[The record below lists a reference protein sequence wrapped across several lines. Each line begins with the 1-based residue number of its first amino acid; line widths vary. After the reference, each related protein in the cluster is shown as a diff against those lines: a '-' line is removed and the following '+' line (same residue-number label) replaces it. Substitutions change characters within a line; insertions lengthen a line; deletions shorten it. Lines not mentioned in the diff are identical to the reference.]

1 MSLGKIGKL
10 TNVFNAFKQS
20 PFSNKSDMI
29 SSLAAFGNINKAA
42 SYLNKVNSDGAISN
56 TASKMLLYKA
66 YAASGITKE
75 EAGEALNNN
84 LAGSSKFG
92 LLGNIKNVGS
102 GIAAVFK
109 SIAPMMIPLI
119 IGAAGIK
126 AGKMLWDN
134 VLTDNAAQK
143 NLQESVQKYKTE
155 KSDLDN
161 LQSQKETN
169 KQRVYELRAKSNRTA
184 AEDNELNNLL
194 NEDSILDAQ
203 IGLKKR
209 TVTSAQKQQAL
220 DAKKALEKRTFQGE
234 LFGKSPYPVY
244 QDTNIGYAQ
253 KLMSGLEDEKQAR
266 KDVLNNK
273 EWSSER
279 KEAELKAKDKTIVS
293 YETELADV
301 MSDISSNA
309 QDLYDED
316 GNLIDKKNTQ
326 DLANN
331 INDLFKAYSMLTNS
345 SDYVSDK
352 MDNIFA
358 LSKFSNLKDKLI
370 EAGKSGGTDAI
381 KDLISQTKDLDEAMS
396 NAGID
401 ADDLADGIMA
411 IADPDA
417 KNLEG
422 IKDNLKDIFGKKY
435 SFFKDKNDEDI
446 EGFWDYLQDNN
457 LNPEKMKW
465 GKKDISDNWGDYLNS
480 KKSTEIVDD
489 TTFASRFK
497 NSAEDTATDLDT
509 ITDNFQT
516 DMSNIK
522 SSMDSIKSGTFQNSD
537 VTDLIQQFPELATET
552 DNLQQ
557 GLQNLAFDKASDAIG
572 KIRDSVKDVTDPK
585 QLAAADKYVQSIMDT
600 MDLSGFDL
608 DKKTVK
614 NLLTNNFTGKNN
626 GPITLDQG
634 FTVSKLMD
642 LYGDDELALQA
653 IVKLSADPSMADADW
668 ETWKSKI
675 EDTKVQIQLDTSAK
689 NLDNLSKELT
699 RLQTDA
705 SDQQT
710 RLNNKSAYNMKA
722 TASDYTNLIE
732 NGDKQIEN
740 LNNQIQEYQNSIDAL
755 KNSKGLSPLSDED
768 NEQIKQYQDQIQAA
782 NMSIENMKASQA
794 DWRKTAF
801 NLPVTDMQNTVTA
814 LTSAISEMQTETGL
828 TSDTMDS
835 LRTQF
840 SDLKDA
846 HVDNVFDRTAK
857 GLKINTERMK
867 DYLEQQNEFMNSDF
881 AQRIQDYQD
890 QLSAGNKDY
899 TQQGLENLKNLQAQ
913 YFAQYQEAAKQF
925 SDFQAMVNADNL
937 STEGNE
943 YTTAKSYLDN
953 AKDLYDKGL
962 VGTPQFKAAA
972 KYFSQNGFE
981 DADNFIEN
989 YNKLKNYYTD
999 DASGPK
1005 RFLSDLEAKG
1015 LATYKTLEDGNQQWM
1030 YSFTDT
1036 QEAADAMGMSLESFE
1051 SMFGRLKDYGDTNN
1065 FVSSLEE
1072 GALKSEEIDDKLIDA
1087 QIKMGKL
1094 KANGADQSALDD
1106 QQAVIDNLIAQK
1118 TGITQAISDFKDG
1131 TVDRKIQ
1138 DIKDAKGSIDELN
1151 QYIKDNGIDKD
1162 SDFGKKC
1169 IESIQEQAKKT
1180 GIKLTPEFEVD
1191 EAAYNKMIQGYE
1203 AKAKGQKIKHF
1214 QDVNEG
1220 IESGNTGDYTDS
1232 DVELVNKIKDA
1243 QDKKSDNYKQLQDL
1257 IQTLNKEN
1265 PADLAQIQLGNGA
1278 YESEDAGIRGAE
1290 DALQGFADQL
1300 DLTQEQANA
1309 LLTVLQALGEV
1320 KVQPEMS
1327 EELKEMQKNKGS
1339 VDLAHRPVIDA
1350 SELSDMGYQNVGDGT
1365 ATVFSSGYSTDDG
1378 KKTVVVTPIL
1388 PNGDVLEPEAL
1399 DHYANEI
1406 LETGKDTQGIGIRTF
1421 EGDDSIQQ
1429 ANNYAEM
1436 LHQVQQAYYGEDEA
1450 AKQSLETL
1458 KDYSAQELM
1467 NIDYTDGQY
1476 SDNERYANA
1485 EKSVD
1490 SLIDSYKQMGMSEM
1504 EAQAAAESLIMV
1516 MDDMGLLKVTPEVDT
1531 SGIDE
1536 LDQATQDGMASLRQM
1551 KADGDID
1558 LSFEID
1564 SDTDGLSIDELQSQ
1578 IDELEK
1584 AKVKLKLDVDSPEYN
1599 AIQSMIDQ
1607 RETQIHLQV
1616 LMDQSTDIDKWLALA
1631 NGEDGDKQLA
1641 IAAGIDLNDED
1652 AQSKIDALKASLKS
1666 LSGDTPAISV
1676 KIDETQFQALTKEQQ
1691 GQGTV
1696 TFKPE
1701 HKEVDAYLAEEK
1713 KSDGKVK
1720 WSNETGLVDV
1730 YAATEHY
1737 SHGTVHWGND
1747 ISAVQTSFTAN
1758 GTVNWINSGGP
1769 SGGLSKEVKLS
1780 SGTFKAEST
1789 GSAYNVLNITP
1800 AHASGTNVAIKQD
1813 QQALVNEVGIN
1824 GHAESIVRDGVW
1836 SLIPGG
1842 AHIENLKKGDIIFS
1856 ATQTDALLKHG
1867 AIQGHARAYASGTVT
1882 SPGVMK
1888 AYAAA
1893 GNTPGF
1899 HFQGGAATV
1908 KPAGSGNSGNSGN
1921 SGLQHAIED
1930 NTDAVSNNSDDT
1942 SDAADEVSE
1951 ALQNVI
1957 KKLNDNAMD
1966 WVEVAMDR
1974 LDRITSRYT
1983 DLAESDYSHY
1993 TKAQKYYNKALENTD
2008 KEIKAAKASIS
2019 VYKRKSEEVANNGE
2033 VSKYLTPALKKKVQD
2048 GTINIETLDAN
2059 QKAAVEAYK
2068 QWYDKYLDAVQ
2079 KYRDKKTQE
2088 LDLAK
2093 SKVDNVYDS
2102 YDLIISKRKAKEEY
2116 YAAKA
2121 ENRIKSG
2128 KSQKVGSVYWKDLKK
2143 QVSYAQY
2150 QKDWMLKERDK
2161 VQQSM
2166 TDYLNVNGHNKKDK
2180 AYQEM
2185 KKNLTDLNTSI
2196 VEADTH
2202 IQEAKAAL
2210 EETRENLKQWQID
2223 RWERAGDKQDAS
2235 LSYKKNADDINYQL
2249 STNDYE
2255 ERLKTYDKII
2265 RADEEKRQLLAE
2277 EIAANQAN
2285 GGAWSNEEM
2294 QKKIEEYDNLTASI
2308 IKSKEAMQQLAQEE
2322 IDFRFKPLDEAQN
2335 KLSNLVSELQTAQK
2349 LLGDTESFYNDD
2361 GAFSTNGLTNIL
2373 LVQEQIDATKD
2384 KIANYR
2390 EGLNKL
2396 DEMYKNGA
2404 IGPEYYKTK
2413 TDEMLKSLQQ
2423 ESATLADL
2431 KQNLLDMYTT
2441 QVTKENDL
2449 LQENIE
2455 KRKDALSA
2463 KEKYYDYDKT
2473 LKKKTKDINALK
2485 AQIAALEGTSN
2496 AASKARLE
2504 KLRAELADAEDDM
2517 ADTMHQHEVDMK
2529 NTGYENF
2536 SDEANKALDNTLDAV
2551 KKNAAFQEAI
2561 IGSMLSNVKANYD
2574 STYKHLGDVMD
2585 QYGMKVSQTYSQMIT
2600 KAADF
2605 NTAAVNA
2612 TKAWEGVTK
2621 IDTSKPYGG
2630 SSAGNSAFDSAMNNA
2645 GSSQTAG
2652 SPNIKPDTDYTLKL
2666 SDTDIYLTYS
2676 HIKKQLKATW
2686 SPKKPEHSD
2695 IEWKSSDESIAKVSS
2710 DGTVRGVSSGL
2721 NKNGLMARDE
2731 SKTRKCIITAI
2742 GGGGLA
2748 KATCTV
2754 HVMPDSHYE
2763 KIKDYADKAGIKET
2777 SGNNLRDA
2785 MEYAYKNGA
2794 NHSDQSYTAVEGFKK
2809 AYLKDWT
2816 NSLSNRPD
2824 GATDV
2829 PAGVSPLIGYFNAKG
2844 KKVGPKEM
2852 QQLADILQI
2861 NTPGVKNYDSW
2872 GSTLKNKILKAYKS
2886 YGFSKGG
2893 VVRKGIPASI
2903 LDIIGGDALI
2913 PRGDSMLIGA
2923 NPGET
2928 VLTKEFTDQLKPTVA
2943 TLNEFNARMAKPIT
2957 PILPSSSNNTSMNS
2971 ECNIT
2976 INVDKINSE
2985 QDIKK
2990 LAYQIGDIITER
3002 NKRDWKKVR

>member
-1 MSLGKIGKL
+1 MSLSKIGK
-10 TNVFNAFKQS
+10 VSNAVKLLNTAATS
-20 PFSNKSDMI
+20 GDIATGI
-29 SSLAAFGNINKAA
+29 SSLSNSLRAAGNMSAGVNWISK
-42 SYLNKVNSDGAISN
+42 YGKVLD
-56 TASKMLLYKA
+56 
-66 YAASGITKE
+66 
-75 EAGEALNNN
+75 
-84 LAGSSKFG
+84 
-92 LLGNIKNVGS
+92 S
-102 GIAAVFK
+102 GIAYQALKQAFPEESLTEDMLAKIGYTANGAGKVGNASKFSSVGSTFAGLGTFLK
-109 SIAPMMIPLI
+109 SIWPVLAVVGGI
-119 IGAAGIK
+119 AAGTAAWKWADDKFTITK
-126 AGKMLWDN
+126 ATAKKHSDESAQAYQNAKTELSTKQSQYDTN
-134 VLTDNAAQK
+134 QDRIHELRATQNRTSDENAELSQLTKENSLLGTQV
-143 NLQESVQKYKTE
+143 SVQKKLVDAKAQQQAIDADMNLNKKYTTSQAVANEYSDSVVAKQEDIVEETTRKVNELAELQKKRDAAYQKLDQMSADDEGFTEQQNIANQMDDRVSKKQSEIADAMDEISDDYNRLFDEDTGALINPKT
-155 KSDLDN
+155 KD
-161 LQSQKETN
+161 T
-169 KQRVYELRAKSNRTA
+169 AKSV
-184 AEDNELNNLL
+184 EDLFSLY
-194 NEDSILDAQ
+194 
-203 IGLKKR
+203 GR
-209 TVTSAQKQQAL
+209 VTDSAQ
-220 DAKKALEKRTFQGE
+220 E
-234 LFGKSPYPVY
+234 
-244 QDTNIGYAQ
+244 
-253 KLMSGLEDEKQAR
+253 
-266 KDVLNNK
+266 
-273 EWSSER
+273 
-279 KEAELKAKDKTIVS
+279 
-293 YETELADV
+293 ETDR
-301 MSDISSNA
+301 
-309 QDLYDED
+309 
-316 GNLIDKKNTQ
+316 
-326 DLANN
+326 
-331 INDLFKAYSMLTNS
+331 IN
-345 SDYVSDK
+345 
-352 MDNIFA
+352 NIFA
-358 LSKFSNLKDKLI
+358 KAKFDGVEDQLVN
-370 EAGKSGGTDAI
+370 AGKSGGTDAV
-381 KDLISQTKDLDEAMS
+381 KAKISEIDGLQEALD
-396 NAGID
+396 NAGIS
-401 ADDLADGIMA
+401 ADTLASNIMA
-411 IADPDA
+411 IARPDE

-422 IKDNLKDIFGKKY
+422 IKENLKDIFDISADLNEGDNFVGPSGNLY
-435 SFFKDKNDEDI
+435 NFFKDKTDKQIEDFWNYYSDQGLDGSDWNYMDLASNFNKSQEKAKI
-446 EGFWDYLQDNN
+446 EA
-457 LNPEKMKW
+457 E
-465 GKKDISDNWGDYLNS
+465 S
-480 KKSTEIVDD
+480 K
-489 TTFASRFK
+489 TFSSLFK

-537 VTDLIQQFPELATET
+537 ITDLIQQFPELATET

-585 QLAAADKYVQSIMDT
+585 QLAAADKYIQSIMDT
-600 MDLSGFDL
+600 MDLSGFDMSNAKSAIL
-608 DKKTVK
+608 GNLTK
-614 NLLTNNFTGKNN
+614 NLADKHMASVTTPNLVN
-626 GPITLDQG
+626 Q
-634 FTVSKLMD
+634 LMSE
-642 LYGDDELALQA
+642 YGNDEIAVQA
-653 IVKLSADPSMADADW
+653 IMKLSLDPSMANTDLD
-668 ETWKSKI
+668 TWKSKI

-740 LNNQIQEYQNSIDAL
+740 LNNQIKEYQNNIDAL

-768 NEQIKQYQDQIQAA
+768 NEQIKQWQDQIQASQ
-782 NMSIENMKASQA
+782 MSIENMKASQA
-794 DWRKTAF
+794 DWTKTAF

-1072 GALKSEEIDDKLIDA
+1072 GTLKSEEIDDKLIDA

-1162 SDFGKKC
+1162 SDLGKKY

-1191 EAAYNKMIQGYE
+1191 EAAYNEMIQSYE
-1203 AKAKGQKIKHF
+1203 AKAKGSQIKHF

-1220 IESGNTGDYTDS
+1220 IESGDTGDYTDS

-1243 QDKKSDNYKQLQDL
+1243 QEQKSETLQNVIDAVNSLDKDQWNEA
-1257 IQTLNKEN
+1257 N
-1265 PADLAQIQLGNGA
+1265 QIELGNGA
-1278 YESEDAGIRGAE
+1278 YESEDQGIRNVE
-1290 DALQGFADQL
+1290 DALQGLSDQFG
-1300 DLTQEQANA
+1300 LTKEQATA
-1309 LLTVLQALGEV
+1309 LLPALEALG
-1320 KVQPEMS
+1320 
-1327 EELKEMQKNKGS
+1327 
-1339 VDLAHRPVIDA
+1339 
-1350 SELSDMGYQNVGDGT
+1350 
-1365 ATVFSSGYSTDDG
+1365 
-1378 KKTVVVTPIL
+1378 VV
-1388 PNGDVLEPEAL
+1388 
-1399 DHYANEI
+1399 
-1406 LETGKDTQGIGIRTF
+1406 
-1421 EGDDSIQQ
+1421 
-1429 ANNYAEM
+1429 
-1436 LHQVQQAYYGEDEA
+1436 
-1450 AKQSLETL
+1450 
-1458 KDYSAQELM
+1458 
-1467 NIDYTDGQY
+1467 NIDP
-1476 SDNERYANA
+1476 N
-1485 EKSVD
+1485 VD
-1490 SLIDSYKQMGMSEM
+1490 MT
-1504 EAQAAAESLIMV
+1504 
-1516 MDDMGLLKVTPEVDT
+1516 GL
-1531 SGIDE
+1531 DE

-1551 KADGDID
+1551 QADGDIK
-1558 LSFEID
+1558 LSFDVD
-1564 SDTDGLSIDELQSQ
+1564 SSIEGLSVDKLQSQ
-1578 IDELEK
+1578 IGELEHI
-1584 AKVKLKLDVDSPEYN
+1584 KVNFDVDSSEYK

-1607 RETQIHLQV
+1607 REMQMHVQIAV
-1616 LMDQSTDIDKWLALA
+1616 DKTGDIDKLLS
-1631 NGEDGDKQLA
+1631 
-1641 IAAGIDLNDED
+1641 LNDEEL
-1652 AQSKIDALKASLKS
+1652 AQKAELDVDVNAEDGKAKAKIDELRSSLES

-1676 KIDETQFQALTKEQQ
+1676 KIDEIQFQALTKEQQ

-1701 HKEVDAYLAEEK
+1701 HSEVDAYLAEEK
-1713 KSDGKVK
+1713 KSEGKVK

-1747 ISAVQTSFTAN
+1747 ISAVQTSFTAT

-1769 SGGLSKEVKLS
+1769 SGGLSKTVACS
-1780 SGTFKAEST
+1780 TGTFKAEST

-1813 QQALVNEVGIN
+1813 QQALVNEVGVN

-1856 ATQTDALLKHG
+1856 TTQTDALLKHG

-1882 SPGVMK
+1882 SPGIMK

-2033 VSKYLTPALKKKVQD
+2033 VSKYLTPALKKKVQN

-2128 KSQKVGSVYWKDLKK
+2128 KSQKVGSVYWKDLEK

-2202 IQEAKAAL
+2202 IQETKAAL

-2249 STNDYE
+2249 SANDYE

-2763 KIKDYADKAGIKET
+2763 KIKDYADKAGIKDT